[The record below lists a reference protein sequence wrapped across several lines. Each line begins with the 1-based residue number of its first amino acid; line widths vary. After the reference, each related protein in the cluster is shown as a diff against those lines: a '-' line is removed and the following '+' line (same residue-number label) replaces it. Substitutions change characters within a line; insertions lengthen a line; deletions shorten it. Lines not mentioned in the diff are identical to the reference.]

1 MESEK
6 ENQHVNSET
15 PEGFAAPGLEKIF
28 QKHGS
33 YDGKIFCSDSRA
45 TYTFIHEDEV
55 IVLHLD
61 LDKKAL
67 FLKGHKIT
75 SLQDH
80 PRLSEFL
87 SQFKKCL
94 QENPQTK
101 EFVRSYDAIVVALC

>member
-6 ENQHVNSET
+6 ENQHIKA
-15 PEGFAAPGLEKIF
+15 EGLQGFKVPGLEEIF

-33 YDGKIFCSDSRA
+33 YDGKIFCSASRA

-61 LDKKAL
+61 LDKKTL
-67 FLKGHKIT
+67 FLKGHRIT

-80 PRLSEFL
+80 PRLPEFL
-87 SQFKKCL
+87 GQFKKCL

-101 EFVRSYDAIVVALC
+101 EFVRSYDAIVFAL

>member
-6 ENQHVNSET
+6 ENQSVTTETAEGHV
-15 PEGFAAPGLEKIF
+15 APGLEKIF
-28 QKHGS
+28 QKHGY
-33 YDGKIFCSDSRA
+33 YDGKIFYSGSRA
-45 TYTFIHEDEV
+45 TYTFIQDDEV

-75 SLQDH
+75 SLEDH
-80 PRLSEFL
+80 PRLSQFL
-87 SQFKKCL
+87 GQFRKCL

-101 EFVRSYDAIVVALC
+101 EFVRCYDAIVFAL